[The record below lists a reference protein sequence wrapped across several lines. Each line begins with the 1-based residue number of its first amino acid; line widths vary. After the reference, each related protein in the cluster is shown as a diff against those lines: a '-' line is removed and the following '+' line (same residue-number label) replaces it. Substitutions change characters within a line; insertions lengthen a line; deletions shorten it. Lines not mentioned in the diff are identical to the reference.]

1 MALWTPEQ
9 ITTELWLDA
18 SDSSTITGSPN
29 VSNWADKSGNSNDA
43 SQSTPALQP
52 TVATASQNGLDTL
65 SFNADY
71 FNMAGGTSGWNFLH
85 DGSESSFFIIFSPGT
100 TPNPVT
106 AYSLFGNNGGASG
119 NIGAAVWWDDQAVN
133 ESIRHYVSKGTSGTP
148 LIDNSSSAGLSPVQ
162 TFQLLRVFTDG
173 DNGTAAERS
182 AIAVNAGTEDKNN
195 TSSSS
200 PPSSANATYSMQLGS
215 VGNAIIP
222 FVGEFA
228 EIVMING
235 SMSLSDQQKMEGYLA
250 WKWGVEGDLPSDHPY
265 KDAAPTLPVTTASS
279 ALASSGGPIPTI
291 PTIRNLIDLEYDL
304 MFSVRSLIDLVYGLK
319 LAKLIEL
326 PYGDL
331 TQLKKIINFEYGDLT
346 PLRKLIN
353 LPYGDLSQI
362 RTLIELPYDIQK
374 QIRKLIDLRYHIIEE
389 EIRTLIDL
397 NYDLQ
402 SRDHLRK
409 IIEII
414 YAIASGVSLE
424 QTSSISVE
432 NTLSDTQP
440 NLDALNPF
448 HINVEKDESDPCI
461 RAEIRSNVQSDYT
474 LNPEGSEIRVTINS
488 DVYIVLVEER
498 EATSAIS
505 QDGTEIIDT
514 FTLKM
519 ASPCMLLDNPYADL
533 ISEELYGMASD
544 IAAYVVAKEP
554 DFTYGLEWNI
564 IDWYIPPGV
573 FSVSDATPIAIL
585 ETLASAGGGIR
596 QSKKDGTLEIRYEFL
611 VNIPD
616 YETDTPEIYLTDQEN
631 FYSVNS
637 VTERYKDENNFLIG
651 NEETDTST
659 LDISYEDISAYSKE
673 ARVFQVPWNDDTIRL
688 NTSALTGVTIQE
700 NGVASLLIEDEEVEI
715 VDGGGSLSLP
725 IYELASSS
733 YSDTNLGAITF
744 DEDGTITTSTKE
756 NSIVIITYYTKF
768 HKFTV
773 SNDDI
778 ENVQFWP
785 EII

>member
-1 MALWTPEQ
+1 MALWTPAEVV
-9 ITTELWLDA
+9 TDYWFDA
-18 SDSSTITGSPN
+18 SDSSTITIDTG
-29 VSNWADKSGNSNDA
+29 VSNWSDKSGNNNDA
-43 SQSTPALQP
+43 SQTSASNQPVSGTNQLEFDGNDYLEATTNSLGTSITAFIISSTDSEQTQRILDSKGGSASTAENGGFQFL
-52 TVATASQNGLDTL
+52 VSATASTGV
-65 SFNADY
+65 SFTVSN
-71 FNMAGGTSGWNFLH
+71 
-85 DGSESSFFIIFSPGT
+85 GT
-100 TPNPVT
+100 TANRLNTGSDTIYRGQSQNVLIGLI
-106 AYSLFGNNGGASG
+106 ANDSDNAQEIWYNGGAIATTTSSG
-119 NIGAAVWWDDQAVN
+119 LIASTTITEMYIGTGYT
-133 ESIRHYVSKGTSGTP
+133 SISNGLSGT
-148 LIDNSSSAGLSPVQ
+148 ISEMIIISDELS
-162 TFQLLRVFTDG
+162 T
-173 DNGTAAERS
+173 AERQ
-182 AIAVNAGTEDKNN
+182 I
-195 TSSSS
+195 
-200 PPSSANATYSMQLGS
+200 
-215 VGNAIIP
+215 
-222 FVGEFA
+222 F
-228 EIVMING
+228 
-235 SMSLSDQQKMEGYLA
+235 EGYLA
-250 WKWGVEGDLPSDHPY
+250 WKWNLEGDLPVDHPY
-265 KDAAPTLPVTTASS
+265 KNAAPTIVVSSS

-291 PTIRNLIDLEYDL
+291 PTVRTLVDLVYDL
-304 MFSVRSLIDLVYGLK
+304 RESFRTLVDLVYGLK
-319 LAKLIEL
+319 LAKIIEL

-331 TQLKKIINFEYGDLT
+331 TLLKKIINFEYGDLI

-362 RTLIELPYDIQK
+362 RTLIDLPYNIQE
-374 QIRKLIDLRYHIIEE
+374 QIRKLVDLRYHIIEE
-389 EIRTLIDL
+389 EMRTLIDL
-397 NYDLQ
+397 NYNLQ

-409 IIEII
+409 VIEII

-440 NLDALNPF
+440 NLGAINPF

-461 RAEIRSNVQSDYT
+461 RAEIRSNVQSDYE

-498 EATSAIS
+498 EITSAIS
-505 QDGTEIIDT
+505 QDGTEVVDT

-519 ASPCMLLDNPYADL
+519 SSPCMLLDSPYADL
-533 ISEELYGMASD
+533 ISEELSGMASE
-544 IAAYVVAKEP
+544 IASYVVAKEA

-585 ETLASAGGGIR
+585 EELASAGGGIR
-596 QSKKDGTLEIRYEFL
+596 QSKKDGTLEIRYEYP

-616 YETDTPEIYLTDQEN
+616 YETNTPEVYLTDQEN
-631 FYSVNS
+631 FYGVNS
-637 VTERYKDENNFLIG
+637 VTERYRDENNFLIG
-651 NEETDTST
+651 NEETDTSS
-659 LDISYEDISAYSKE
+659 LDISYEDISSYSKE

-700 NGVASLLIEDEEVEI
+700 NGVTSLLVEDEEVEI
-715 VDGGGSLSLP
+715 IDGGGSLSLP
-725 IYELASSS
+725 IYNLVSSS
-733 YSDTNLGAITF
+733 YSDTNLGTITF

-756 NSIVIITYYTKF
+756 NSIVFITYYTKF